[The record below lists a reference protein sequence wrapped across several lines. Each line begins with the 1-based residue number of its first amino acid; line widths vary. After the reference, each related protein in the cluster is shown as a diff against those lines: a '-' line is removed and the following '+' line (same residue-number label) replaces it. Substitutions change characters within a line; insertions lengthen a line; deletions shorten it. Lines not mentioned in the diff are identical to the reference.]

1 MVDVSVHAIE
11 IEIRD
16 ADTRHLVDR
25 PRPDAWL
32 LYAVQDRRTI
42 PAGAIR
48 AQHPSRNRP
57 YRHGPIHPRRII

>member
-1 MVDVSVHAIE
+1 MVDVSVHAYE

-16 ADTRHLVDR
+16 ADTRHLLDR

-32 LYAVQDRRTI
+32 LSAVQDRRII

-48 AQHPSRNRP
+48 AQHPAAIVHIAMALFTRAALF
-57 YRHGPIHPRRII
+57 